1 LRSRDVNNLLTSSQQ
16 KHFQS
21 SYGTFVNRKRLQR
34 DEPSQVKGGD
44 EISFGPSSYFKY
56 VFYTKG
62 IAMPPAKRMRLD
74 VYT

>member
-1 LRSRDVNNLLTSSQQ
+1 MNNLLTPSQK

-21 SYGTFVNRKRLQR
+21 SYGTYVNHKRLQK
-34 DEPSQVKGGD
+34 DEPSQIRGGD

-56 VFYTKG
+56 VFYAKG

-74 VYT
+74 MYM

>member
-1 LRSRDVNNLLTSSQQ
+1 VNNLLTSFQQ

-21 SYGTFVNRKRLQR
+21 SYGTYINHKRLEK
-34 DEPSQVKGGD
+34 DEPSQIRGGD

-74 VYT
+74 EYM

>member
-1 LRSRDVNNLLTSSQQ
+1 MNNLLTSSQQ

-21 SYGTFVNRKRLQR
+21 SYGTYLNHKRLEK
-34 DEPSQVKGGD
+34 DEPSQIKGGD

-62 IAMPPAKRMRLD
+62 IDMPSAKRMKLD
-74 VYT
+74 ECM

>member
-1 LRSRDVNNLLTSSQQ
+1 VNNLLTSSQQ

-21 SYGTFVNRKRLQR
+21 SFGTYINGKRLKK
-34 DEPSQVKGGD
+34 DEASQIRGGD

-62 IAMPPAKRMRLD
+62 IAMPPAKKMRLD
-74 VYT
+74 KYM